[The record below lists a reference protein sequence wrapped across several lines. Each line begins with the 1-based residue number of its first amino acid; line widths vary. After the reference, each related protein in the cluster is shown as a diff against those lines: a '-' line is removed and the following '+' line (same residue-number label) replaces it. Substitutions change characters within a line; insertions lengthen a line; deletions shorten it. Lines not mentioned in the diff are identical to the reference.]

1 MVQAEPQ
8 AANDWNW
15 TKLVPNQFGP
25 GPGPGQ
31 RCQQNSHFELAF
43 IRVDGKRGEKD
54 KFQGALLLGAIKTY
68 VQSQD
73 DERYTWAQLFSNH
86 CSEVLLHLSDAM
98 CHSNMQHRSLVCS
111 TCWNAASY
119 QQHNWMLSEFFSIA
133 SKTRH
138 PWLTWKVHGYKSY

>member
-1 MVQAEPQ
+1 MSHVKHERTNGRTQDQKWCKLNHKQQMTETGPNWFQTSLVQGQ
-8 AANDWNW
+8 DQGKGAN
-15 TKLVPNQFGP
+15 KILI
-25 GPGPGQ
+25 
-31 RCQQNSHFELAF
+31 FELAF

-111 TCWNAASY
+111 TC
-119 QQHNWMLSEFFSIA
+119 
-133 SKTRH
+133 
-138 PWLTWKVHGYKSY
+138 